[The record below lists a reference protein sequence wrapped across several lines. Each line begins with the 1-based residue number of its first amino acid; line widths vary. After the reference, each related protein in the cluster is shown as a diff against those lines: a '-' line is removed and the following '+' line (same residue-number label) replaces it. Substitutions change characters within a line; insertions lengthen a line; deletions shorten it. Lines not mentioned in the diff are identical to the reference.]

1 MSVRVIDKSAW
12 IHLENGRLLSTRSR
26 GRDAYYVPGGKPEP
40 GESRLETLVREIR
53 EELTV
58 EIDPGTA
65 RLYGVFEAQAHSHP
79 DGVLVRMACYF
90 AEHAGEIRPAAEI
103 EEIVWLTAADIG
115 SVSPV
120 DQMVMRQLQDDGL
133 LPADR

>member
-1 MSVRVIDKSAW
+1 MSARVIDKSAW
-12 IHLENGRLLSTRSR
+12 IHLEQGRLLSTRSCGR
-26 GRDAYYVPGGKPEP
+26 GAYYVPGGKPEP
-40 GESRLETLVREIR
+40 GESRLQTLVREIR

-65 RLYGVFEAQAHSHP
+65 RLYGVFEAQAHGHP

-90 AEHAGEIRPAAEI
+90 AEYTGQITPAAEI
-103 EEIVWLTAADIG
+103 EEVAWLTAGDIG

-120 DQMVMRQLQDDGL
+120 DELVMRRLGKDGL
-133 LPADR
+133 LPGAP